1 MGNLLRGVILI
12 PLLLKRWVNDIQCPL
27 WSWCH
32 YFWKSCFTLCP
43 GLNPYADPSLKP
55 TTPSPLRSPAWVFAR
70 LDPLLKP
77 YGRAAPG
84 SWNSKLWQ
92 AWREND
98 NTSRSLEK
106 MDEKQFLSAEIIL
119 TFAVFITFI
128 TSILWHFSV
137 YYDWKGQKASVYKM
151 QHSQQDKGQNFGKW
165 VSIC

>member
-1 MGNLLRGVILI
+1 MIC
-12 PLLLKRWVNDIQCPL
+12 IQCYL

-55 TTPSPLRSPAWVFAR
+55 TTPSPLRSPPWVFAGLW

-77 YGRAAPG
+77 YGRAAPS

-106 MDEKQFLSAEIIL
+106 WMKSDFWAQRLFWHFQFLSHLSRAYCDILVYIMTERDKKHQSIKCNIPSRTKAETL
-119 TFAVFITFI
+119 ANALNLYVRTAFVKAV
-128 TSILWHFSV
+128 W
-137 YYDWKGQKASVYKM
+137 
-151 QHSQQDKGQNFGKW
+151 
-165 VSIC
+165 